1 MRIVTGTDMR
11 LMDQWTIEERG
22 VSADVL
28 MENAGKNV
36 ALETWEYLKQKSD
49 QVVILA
55 GKGNNGGDALVAAR
69 HLYQWG
75 AHIRVFL
82 TCPPEDFGGSAAGN
96 WRLVE
101 ALGIPWN
108 ILKDHN
114 SFYPFKLALHSAR
127 LVVDGL
133 FGTGF
138 RGEMNE
144 VCSKAVQAVTESR
157 APVLAIDVPSGLNAD
172 TGQVS
177 AWTVR
182 AEKTVSL
189 AFGKLGLY
197 VYPGKEYAGEV
208 VISDISIPG
217 DAIDIAAQTVHL
229 ADRKMAKSLLPA
241 VPVEG
246 HKYTFGHVLTAAGSR
261 GMAGAALLASRAA
274 LRSGA
279 GMVTTL
285 LPESLADSFDLAFP
299 EGLTKGLPE
308 TDAGALSKDAAD
320 ALEAEAEGKS
330 ALVFGPGMRPG
341 DDLEFL
347 LTKAAGLR
355 IPLILDG
362 GGLWAL
368 SRNPSLLANRAATV
382 VLTPHAGELGR
393 LLNVSAAEIQND
405 RLKAAGEAALK
416 FQSVVVLKGAATVTA
431 TPLGTLYVNHTG
443 NPALAT
449 AGTGDVLAGAIGA
462 WMAQGL
468 QAEEAAVLG
477 VYLHG
482 LAGDLFGQGMGFRG
496 ILAGDLTE
504 NLFAAREHLRLGQ

>member
-1 MRIVTGTDMR
+1 
-11 LMDQWTIEERG
+11 MDRWAIEERG
-22 VSADVL
+22 MSAGVL

-36 ALETWEYLKQKSD
+36 ALEAWEYLKNKSD
-49 QVVILA
+49 QAVILA

-75 AHIRVFL
+75 LNIRLFL
-82 TCPPEDFGGSAAGN
+82 TCPPEDFSEPAAGN
-96 WRLVE
+96 WSLVE

-114 SFYPFKLALHSAR
+114 SFYPFKLSLHNAQ
-127 LVVDGL
+127 LVIDGL

-138 RGEMNE
+138 HGEMNE
-144 VCSKAVQAVTESR
+144 ICAKAVQAVAESH

-177 AWTVR
+177 AWTIR
-182 AEKTVSL
+182 AEKTVCL

-208 VISDISIPG
+208 VISDISIPRE
-217 DAIDIAAQTVHL
+217 AIDIAAQTVHL
-229 ADRKMAKSLLPA
+229 TDHKLAKALLPP
-241 VPVEG
+241 VPVDG
-246 HKYTFGHVLTAAGSR
+246 HKYTFGHVLVAAGSR
-261 GMAGAALLASRAA
+261 GMAGAALLASRAV

-285 LPESLADSFDLAFP
+285 LPESLAGHFDMAFP

-308 TDAGALSKDAAD
+308 TEAGALSKDAAD
-320 ALEAEAEGKS
+320 ALEAEAGGKS
-330 ALVFGPGMRPG
+330 ALVFGSGMQPG
-341 DDLEFL
+341 DDLEYL
-347 LTKAAGLR
+347 LTRAAGLR

-368 SRNPSLLANRAATV
+368 SRNPSILAKREAPV
-382 VLTPHAGELGR
+382 VLTPHTGELGR
-393 LLNVSAAEIQND
+393 LLNVDPAEIQAD

-416 FQSVVVLKGAATVTA
+416 FQSVVALKGAATVTA
-431 TPLGTLYVNHTG
+431 TPLGTFYINQTG

-449 AGTGDVLAGAIGA
+449 AGTGDVLAGMIGA
-462 WMAQGL
+462 WVAQGL

-482 LAGDLFGQGMGFRG
+482 LAGDLFGKGMGFRG

-504 NLFAAREHLRLGQ
+504 NLFMAREQLRLG

>member
-11 LMDQWTIEERG
+11 LMDQWAIEERG

-36 ALETWEYLKQKSD
+36 ALEAWEYLRKKSD
-49 QVVILA
+49 QAVILA

-69 HLYQWG
+69 HLHQWG
-75 AHIRVFL
+75 VNIRLFL
-82 TCPPEDFGGSAAGN
+82 TCSPEEFSGSAAGN
-96 WRLVE
+96 WGLVE

-114 SFYPFKLALHSAR
+114 SFYPFKLSLHNAQ
-127 LVVDGL
+127 LVIDGM

-138 RGEMNE
+138 HGEMNE
-144 VCSKAVQAVTESR
+144 ICSKAAQAVTESH

-182 AEKTVSL
+182 AEKTVTL

-208 VISDISIPG
+208 VISDISIPRE
-217 DAIDIAAQTVHL
+217 AIEFAAKTIHL
-229 ADRKMAKSLLPA
+229 ADHQMAKSLLPP
-241 VPVEG
+241 VPVDG
-246 HKYTFGHVLTAAGSR
+246 HKYTFGHVLVTAGSR
-261 GMAGAALLASRAA
+261 GMTGAAFLASRAV

-285 LPESLADSFDLAFP
+285 LPESLADAFDLAFP

-308 TDAGALSKDAAD
+308 TGLGVLAKEAAD
-320 ALEAEAEGKS
+320 ALESEADGKS

-347 LTKAAGLR
+347 LSRAAGLR

-368 SRNPSLLANRAATV
+368 AQNPSLLAKREVPV

-393 LLNVSAAEIQND
+393 LMSVEPAEIQKD
-405 RLKAAGEAALK
+405 RLKAAQEAAQK
-416 FQSVVVLKGAATVTA
+416 FRSVVVLKGAATVVA
-431 TPLGTLYVNHTG
+431 APAGTLYVNHTG

-449 AGTGDVLAGAIGA
+449 AGSGDVLAGMIGA
-462 WMAQGL
+462 WVAQGL
-468 QAEEAAVLG
+468 PAEEAAVLS

-482 LAGDLFGQGMGFRG
+482 LAGDLFGKGMGFRG
-496 ILAGDLTE
+496 ILAGDLAE
-504 NLFAAREHLRLGQ
+504 NLFAAREQLRLN